1 MHLLSRFLAG
11 GLAVVELLKN
21 RAPWGILIALNEE
34 RIFQWHGR
42 QP

>member
-1 MHLLSRFLAG
+1 M
-11 GLAVVELLKN
+11 ELLKN

-42 QP
+42 QPWTVLYNRNLQR